1 MMKRR
6 GRRGKKSRANGRKD
20 EGEKRLGEEFKKRRK
35 KNKRRGTTITFIVHQ
50 SANYS
55 IIY

>member
-1 MMKRR
+1 MMKRT
-6 GRRGKKSRANGRKD
+6 GGAGRKA
-20 EGEKRLGEEFKKRRK
+20 EQTEERMKGERGWGVEEKKK
-35 KNKRRGTTITFIVHQ
+35 KWRGTTITFIVYQ